1 MKIVAPFVRSF
12 DMPTN
17 YRFKTETV
25 ALRFRLLLY
34 SLCVSYALGVCVCVC
49 ARRDHTT
56 KCFINELIDAFRI
69 LFGIKPLTSLKLTRI
84 RYVCGK
90 KSRKKS
96 KK

>member
-34 SLCVSYALGVCVCVC
+34 SLCVSYALGVC
-49 ARRDHTT
+49 ARARDHTT

-90 KSRKKS
+90 KVEKKT